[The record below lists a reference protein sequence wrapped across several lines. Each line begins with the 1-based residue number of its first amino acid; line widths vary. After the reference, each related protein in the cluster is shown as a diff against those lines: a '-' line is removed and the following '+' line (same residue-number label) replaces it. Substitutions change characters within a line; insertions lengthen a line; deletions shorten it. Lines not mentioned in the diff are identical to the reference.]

1 MHSWMQYQGANTML
15 NGVGESLGNANN
27 IGVPCS
33 ATSAAGL
40 PWAMPVT
47 QSCMAFLY
55 WTATPQL
62 VAFLSWAEKR
72 ASSACL
78 SADATLAGSAFL
90 SWAET
95 PRALALLEGLDRE
108 ILPCRV

>member
-1 MHSWMQYQGANTML
+1 MKARRETATISYVHACIHGCNAKHLRYQGANAMV
-15 NGVGESLGNANN
+15 NGNANN
-27 IGVPCS
+27 IGVSCS

-90 SWAET
+90 S
-95 PRALALLEGLDRE
+95 
-108 ILPCRV
+108 